1 MIDLA
6 ICKRFPQK
14 GGNAVGTFQLW
25 WNRLCQWSEDIKR
38 LLLFAQYNPKTAA
51 TESQA
56 PPGKTGPSTPP
67 PTPSTSSRQKV
78 GLVLGPLLF
87 LIVLLGPSPEGMSS
101 QAQGVLAC
109 TLWVSTW
116 WITEAIPIPAT
127 SLLPIVLFPLTG
139 SLELGETT
147 ASYGDPTIFLFMGG
161 FMIAL
166 TMERWNLHK
175 RIALNIISWIGTHPQ
190 RLILGS
196 MVATGFL
203 SMWISNTATAM
214 MMVPIGMAVISH
226 VAESFKKNGDAE
238 VDTTPGRFPF
248 GTAMML
254 GIAYSASI
262 GGLGTLIGTP
272 PNAIFA
278 AQVNQIFGVQISF
291 ATWMLFG
298 VPVVIVLLGL
308 TWWYLVK
315 VAYPM
320 NFDNVPG
327 GREIID
333 KEKESLGT
341 ATYEEKMVFIVF
353 TLTALAWITRE
364 FILKPLIPGIDD
376 TVIAIA
382 AAVIL
387 FLIPSRNHPG
397 TFLLEWDTAKNI
409 PWGILLLF
417 GGGLAIAA
425 GITGSG
431 LDRWIGEQLT
441 LLEGLNFLLVLIVVT
456 TLVIFLTEITSN
468 TATATMMYPIMAAF
482 AGAMQVHPYGLMVAA
497 GVAASCAFML
507 PVATP
512 PNAVVFGS
520 GSVRIQDMAKAG
532 FWLNLLGVIVVSLA
546 VYFLLP
552 AVWGIDLLTPMK

>member
-1 MIDLA
+1 M
-6 ICKRFPQK
+6 
-14 GGNAVGTFQLW
+14 GTFQLL
-25 WNRLCQWSEDIKR
+25 WNRLWQWNEEIKQ
-38 LLLFAQYNPKTAA
+38 LLLFTKKSHSTSGATASSPLAEQTGTEAQ
-51 TESQA
+51 
-56 PPGKTGPSTPP
+56 P
-67 PTPSTSSRQKV
+67 PTPTDYTTRQKA
-78 GLVLGPLLF
+78 GLILGPLLF
-87 LIVLLGPSPEGMSS
+87 LITLFGLSPEGMSE
-101 QAQGVLAC
+101 QALAVLAC
-109 TLWVSTW
+109 TLWISTW

-139 SLELGETT
+139 ALEVKEATS
-147 ASYGDPTIFLFMGG
+147 AYGDPTIFLFMGG
-161 FMIAL
+161 FIIAL
-166 TMERWNLHK
+166 AMERWNLHK
-175 RIALNIISWIGTHPQ
+175 RIALNIISWIGTEPQ

-226 VAESFKKNGDAE
+226 VADSFRKNGAKD

-278 AQVNQIFGVQISF
+278 AQVNKLFGVEITF
-291 ATWMLFG
+291 ASWMLFG
-298 VPVVIVLLGL
+298 VPVVILLLAL

-320 NFDNVPG
+320 NFANIPG

-333 KEKESLGT
+333 QEKRSLGQI
-341 ATYEEKMVFIVF
+341 TYEEKMVFIVF
-353 TLTALAWITRE
+353 TLTALAWITRD
-364 FILKPLIPGIDD
+364 FLLKKFIPGIDD
-376 TVIAIA
+376 TVIAITA
-382 AAVIL
+382 AAIL
-387 FLIPSRNHPG
+387 FLIPARKSTG
-397 TFLLEWDTAKNI
+397 SFIMDWDTAKNI

-417 GGGLAIAA
+417 GGGLAIAS
-425 GITGSG
+425 GFTGSG
-431 LDRWIGEQLT
+431 LDKWIGGQLT
-441 LLEGLNFLLVLIVVT
+441 LLQGFNFLLVLLVVT
-456 TLVIFLTEITSN
+456 ALVIFLTEITSN

-520 GSVRIQDMAKAG
+520 GSVRIQDMAKSG
-532 FWLNLLGVIVVSLA
+532 VWLNFIAIVIIVIA
-546 VYFLLP
+546 VYLLLP
-552 AVWGIDLLTPMK
+552 VAWGIDLMNPMK